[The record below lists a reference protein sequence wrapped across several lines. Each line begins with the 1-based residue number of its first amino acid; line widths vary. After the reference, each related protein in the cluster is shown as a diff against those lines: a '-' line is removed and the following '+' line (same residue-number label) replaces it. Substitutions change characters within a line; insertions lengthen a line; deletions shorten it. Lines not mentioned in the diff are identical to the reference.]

1 MWLGAFDGTESREG
15 DTLFLRETLE
25 GEEYLTRVYCWDGQ
39 LRELFTPAGSDCRPE
54 DGEVLL
60 PAEAL
65 RLSRDGALLT
75 ASLTEDG
82 RETELRFLLRDGE
95 APA

>member
-1 MWLGAFDGTESREG
+1 MEAQGLASACLSFE
-15 DTLFLRETLE
+15 LRFSQIRDLKK
-25 GEEYLTRVYCWDGQ
+25 
-39 LRELFTPAGSDCRPE
+39 
-54 DGEVLL
+54 LL

>member
-1 MWLGAFDGTESREG
+1 MASASASAARRASR
-15 DTLFLRETLE
+15 
-25 GEEYLTRVYCWDGQ
+25 V
-39 LRELFTPAGSDCRPE
+39 S
-54 DGEVLL
+54 
-60 PAEAL
+60 AEAL